1 MATLPAQL
9 SEHVNITIYA
19 DDLCIWASS
28 TRRDVIQRRL
38 QGALDIIVSY
48 LSDRGLSISPSKT
61 VAMAFTCRAFRKFP
75 LRVDG
80 QQLAFV
86 RHHKY
91 LGITIDREL
100 TWSKHVK
107 ALSTAATTILNVLRR
122 ISGSSWGPSY
132 PDLRQ
137 VHISLVLGLLR
148 YSLPVLHGLSSTTER
163 ELLNIQA
170 RSLRVCL
177 GVPKT
182 TDTFLVLAEA
192 KETPAH
198 VLRDLETLRS
208 CARYRTRH
216 AAHYLRDIH
225 LLYENSAF
233 GAAVCRLAQSLPP
246 PPSRLVYAPPLWTL
260 VLPPTD
266 LLIPDMSRKNDTP
279 VLAARQFAL
288 GHLKSVH
295 GQRKAIF
302 TDGSVVYGASSAA
315 FYMPHGDTAQAF
327 KLPHETSSTEA
338 ELTVIYEAFN
348 AISGSQADSWS
359 IFTDNTTSSW
369 LPATAYSSSG
379 YPVTSG
385 CPEKP
390 VPTLLQNVPIPRL
403 S

>member
-1 MATLPAQL
+1 MAALPAQL
-9 SEHVNITIYA
+9 SEHVKITIYA

-38 QGALDIIVSY
+38 QGALDTIVSY

-61 VAMAFTCRAFRKFP
+61 VAMAFTRRSFRKFP

-100 TWSKHVK
+100 TWSKQVK
-107 ALSTAATTILNVLRR
+107 ALSTAATTIVNVLRR

-137 VHISLVLGLLR
+137 VHASLVLGLLR

-177 GVPKT
+177 GVPKA
-182 TDTFLVLAEA
+182 TDTFLLAEA

-198 VLRDLETLRS
+198 VLRDMETLCS

-225 LLYENSAF
+225 LL
-233 GAAVCRLAQSLPP
+233 
-246 PPSRLVYAPPLWTL
+246 
-260 VLPPTD
+260 
-266 LLIPDMSRKNDTP
+266 
-279 VLAARQFAL
+279 
-288 GHLKSVH
+288 
-295 GQRKAIF
+295 
-302 TDGSVVYGASSAA
+302 
-315 FYMPHGDTAQAF
+315 
-327 KLPHETSSTEA
+327 
-338 ELTVIYEAFN
+338 
-348 AISGSQADSWS
+348 
-359 IFTDNTTSSW
+359 
-369 LPATAYSSSG
+369 
-379 YPVTSG
+379 
-385 CPEKP
+385 
-390 VPTLLQNVPIPRL
+390 
-403 S
+403 

>member
-1 MATLPAQL
+1 MAALPAQL

-38 QGALDIIVSY
+38 QGALDTIVSY
-48 LSDRGLSISPSKT
+48 LSGRGLTISPSKT
-61 VAMAFTCRAFRKFP
+61 VAMVFTRRSFRKFP
-75 LRVDG
+75 RVDG

-107 ALSTAATTILNVLRR
+107 ALSTTATTIVNVLRR
-122 ISGSSWGPSY
+122 IS
-132 PDLRQ
+132 
-137 VHISLVLGLLR
+137 GLLR

-163 ELLNIQA
+163 ELLNIQV

-177 GVPKT
+177 GVLET

-198 VLRDLETLRS
+198 VLRNLETLRS
-208 CARYRTRH
+208 CAPYRTRH

-225 LLYENSAF
+225 LL
-233 GAAVCRLAQSLPP
+233 LAQSLPP

-266 LLIPDMSRKNDTP
+266 LHIPDMSRKNDTP
-279 VLAARQFAL
+279 LLAARQFVL
-288 GHLKSVH
+288 DHLNSVH

-315 FYMPHGDTAQAF
+315 FYMPHSDTAQAF

-338 ELTVIYEAFN
+338 EQTAIYEALVEDDSLPPHDSLPTIMVCHGEAMTVAYLHGRTGVTEAGAPGGGAMFV
-348 AISGSQADSWS
+348 IVHGPLQCSPPPQTRSG
-359 IFTDNTTSSW
+359 
-369 LPATAYSSSG
+369 
-379 YPVTSG
+379 
-385 CPEKP
+385 EKEE
-390 VPTLLQNVPIPRL
+390 R
-403 S
+403 